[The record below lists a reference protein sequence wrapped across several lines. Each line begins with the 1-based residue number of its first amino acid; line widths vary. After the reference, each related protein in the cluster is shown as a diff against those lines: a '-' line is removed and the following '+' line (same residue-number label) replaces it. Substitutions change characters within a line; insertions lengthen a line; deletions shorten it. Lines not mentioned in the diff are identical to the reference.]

1 MWRSTA
7 PNGAARPG
15 RRSLAR
21 RASPGSMSQ
30 HSARRQRSIQAWHSS
45 AMRRTWL
52 MNGRR
57 CPRFGMPPGASWTR
71 AATNA
76 GHFCSRARPRSK
88 ARGAA
93 MFVIP
98 ARVGSP
104 VCQCAPWPCVSRATA
119 SRSCR
124 WQASLRARALP
135 LSVARARWMTSPAG
149 AAGAVGLQT
158 LGFRKSLRERRQAS
172 TCTRC
177 STSTCWMRACRPSLH
192 TAFCELLP

>member
-1 MWRSTA
+1 M
-7 PNGAARPG
+7 
-15 RRSLAR
+15 SLR
-21 RASPGSMSQ
+21 
-30 HSARRQRSIQAWHSS
+30 SARRQRSIQAWRSS
-45 AMRRTWL
+45 AMRHIWS

-57 CPRFGMPPGASWTR
+57 CPRFGMPPGASWMR

-88 ARGAA
+88 ARSAV

-104 VCQCAPWPCVSRATA
+104 VCQCVPWPCVSRATA
-119 SRSCR
+119 SLLCH
-124 WQASLRARALP
+124 WQASLRARVLP

-149 AAGAVGLQT
+149 AAGAVGLQI
-158 LGFRKSLRERRQAS
+158 LGFRMILRERRQAS

-177 STSTCWMRACRPSLH
+177 STSTCWTRACRPSLH